1 MRKKIFVQVNLIHK
15 YLTKLLGN
23 NFEIIIV
30 ENGSSDRTADI
41 AKELESETIVY
52 VEFHSYSTRELPH
65 PVGRGLP
72 AATLKAPHLIYE
84 NNLIF
89 FTKLY
94 NPNMKSLSYKIGI

>member
-1 MRKKIFVQVNLIHK
+1 MRRKIFVQVNLIHK

-23 NFEIIIV
+23 NFEIII

-52 VEFHSYSTRELPH
+52 MVFHSYST
-65 PVGRGLP
+65 
-72 AATLKAPHLIYE
+72 LKAPPLIYE

-89 FTKLY
+89 FKKLY
-94 NPNMKSLSYKIGI
+94 NPSMKSLSFKTGI